1 MDGARVHVGLAAW
14 LSPEHSARSPN
25 CLRAGQA
32 ALAQDLPGGPAPTDS
47 QEARPGTERCPEPHR
62 GPAGVPGPVTHVRTC
77 QAPGHAGCGPV
88 VFAHQATCFAF
99 SSQAKPSWEQPAGNS
114 VAGQGFPGRLE
125 AQQDMFGC
133 EFALQNHLPQ
143 SGGCRS
149 AQGLRAGPGL
159 LTPAFCRPA
168 HPHSPLQAC
177 SPPPPPLCRTA
188 EHGGSLCPG
197 RHLRGGYRHLHGE
210 CPSPNQHPHCP
221 GAAQEGAGCHSVPRG
236 PPGLPMPIRSRPC
249 QTHTQT
255 APVTLGL
262 TLNSPGV
269 GRILF

>member
-177 SPPPPPLCRTA
+177 SPPPPLPSAGLLSMVDLSAQAVIYEVATVTYMVSA
-188 EHGGSLCPG
+188 LHPTSTPIVLG
-197 RHLRGGYRHLHGE
+197 RHRREQAVTLSQGALPGSP
-210 CPSPNQHPHCP
+210 CPSGP
-221 GAAQEGAGCHSVPRG
+221 GPAR
-236 PPGLPMPIRSRPC
+236 L
-249 QTHTQT
+249 THRQ
-255 APVTLGL
+255 PQ
-262 TLNSPGV
+262 SPWG
-269 GRILF
+269 